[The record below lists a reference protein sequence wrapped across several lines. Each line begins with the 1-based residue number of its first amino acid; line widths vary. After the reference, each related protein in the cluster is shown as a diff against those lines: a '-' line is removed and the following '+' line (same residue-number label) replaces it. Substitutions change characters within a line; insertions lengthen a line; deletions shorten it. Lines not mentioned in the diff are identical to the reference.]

1 VGHRAR
7 LFQGAV
13 FGLAAL
19 LLAGCNDDELYSGL
33 GEREANEM
41 MAILLRHDID
51 TDRVVAKDGSI
62 AISVPKSQFAE
73 AVELLKERG
82 YPRDKY
88 ASVAEIF
95 PGDNLISS
103 PLQERARL
111 NYAMTQELSHTIS
124 EIDGV
129 LSTRVHIVLPEEGQ
143 LQKTAPP
150 SSASVFVRHAR
161 SVPLEPV
168 VPQIKTLVA
177 NSVAGVTY
185 DRVTVVLVP
194 VDGQPKAQEPEG
206 AAGAAKIGALL
217 EPGQDMSHAYWVI
230 GGALGVV
237 AAVGSG
243 AIVRRRHGAQRTTVK
258 LDAA

>member
-1 VGHRAR
+1 M
-7 LFQGAV
+7 
-13 FGLAAL
+13 AAL

-73 AVELLKERG
+73 EAVELLQERG

-111 NYAMTQELSHTIS
+111 NYAMSQELSHTIS

-129 LSTRVHIVLPEEGQ
+129 LSARVHIVLPEEGQ
-143 LQKTAPP
+143 LQMTAAP

-161 SVPLEPV
+161 AVPLELV

-194 VDGQPKAQEPEG
+194 VDGQPKAQEPAGTE
-206 AAGAAKIGALL
+206 GAAKIGALL
-217 EPGQDMSHAYWVI
+217 EPGQDMSHAYWAI
-230 GGALGVV
+230 GGAIGVV

-243 AIVRRRHGAQRTTVK
+243 AIVRRRHVAQRTTVK